1 MTTARIFSSC
11 VFGIDAYALEVETDI
26 SEGLP
31 AFHIVGLPDT
41 AIKESRDRIKSA
53 IKNSGFVFPANKIT
67 VNLAPANIKK
77 EGSFLDLPVALSIL
91 GTFYIC
97 THYHYP
103 EYFVKMDVHEVEL
116 KKGKVNVIFE
126 MKNTNSM
133 LFYLKELKKGN
144 VGLCISRESP
154 EKLKARYPGLKE
166 SLWLSNLQTVLYA
179 AVHYKFLT
187 T

>member
-91 GTFYIC
+91 AAMGLVDHSKFHDHVFC
-97 THYHYP
+97 G
-103 EYFVKMDVHEVEL
+103 EL
-116 KKGKVNVIFE
+116 
-126 MKNTNSM
+126 
-133 LFYLKELKKGN
+133 
-144 VGLCISRESP
+144 
-154 EKLKARYPGLKE
+154 
-166 SLWLSNLQTVLYA
+166 SL
-179 AVHYKFLT
+179 
-187 T
+187 